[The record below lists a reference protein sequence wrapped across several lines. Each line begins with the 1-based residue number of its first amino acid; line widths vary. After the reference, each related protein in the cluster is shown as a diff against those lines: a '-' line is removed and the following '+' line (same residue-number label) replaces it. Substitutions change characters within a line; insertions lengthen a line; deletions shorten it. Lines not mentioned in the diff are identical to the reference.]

1 MPYSAFRTQLI
12 FCLLATGRF
21 GVYEA
26 VRAAR
31 FLVLGCFNPN

>member
-1 MPYSAFRTQLI
+1 MPHRAFRTQLI
-12 FCLLATGRF
+12 FCVLATGRF

-31 FLVLGCFNPN
+31 FLVVGCFNRN